1 MNRFFIEISL
11 ENEAFANNASEEVAR
26 ILREIANKVG
36 LFSWLNEKTAYPVRD
51 INGNK
56 VGQYGY
62 EVRQ

>member
-11 ENEAFANNASEEVAR
+11 DNAAFEHNASEEVAR

-51 INGNK
+51 VNGNTC
-56 VGQYGY
+56 GRYGY
-62 EVRQ
+62 EVKQ